1 MQRTA
6 KRRAF
11 SNPPRVALAFP
22 LSQAHLHSLAQG
34 VADYARSET
43 AWLLTTGGEAA
54 TLSVEHLHGWRG
66 DGIVAALVRPSE
78 VRAARDFIRRGVP
91 VVTIAGAIPRPAGI
105 PRVTV
110 ENPAV
115 GRMAAAHL
123 LSCGFRRFAF
133 YGLRDVAYSQ
143 ERLAGFASVLD
154 EAGHPCNVLLSPH
167 TFGKRHPWQDDVAR
181 VEKWLA
187 GLEQPLGILA
197 ANDYRARLV
206 IEACDRVGLRS
217 PEEVG
222 IVGVD
227 NDRVL
232 CEFSEPQ
239 LSSIECDWFRVGQE
253 AARLLHGMMRGSASP
268 HQEQL
273 IVPRGVVARRS
284 THVTI
289 VENAALLQCVN
300 FVQAHIGEVFGVER
314 LLEAGGVSRR
324 KLEQLFQAELGRSPY
339 QYLCE
344 KRVERARALL
354 PQQPFS
360 RLSDIARQCGFHDL
374 RRLRLVFQ
382 RLEKMTPAEYR
393 RQALEARDGGGAVSK
408 NKDTRSRPG

>member
-54 TLSVEHLHGWRG
+54 TLSIEHLHGWRG

-78 VRAARDFIRRGVP
+78 VQAARDFIRRGVP
-91 VVTIAGAIPRPAGI
+91 VVTIAGAIRRPAGI

-123 LSCGFRRFAF
+123 LSCGFRHFAF

-143 ERLAGFASVLD
+143 ERLEGFASVLH
-154 EAGHPCNVLLSPH
+154 ESEHKCNVLLSPH
-167 TFGKRHPWQDDVAR
+167 TFGKRHPWQNDVAR
-181 VEKWLA
+181 VETWLA
-187 GLEQPLGILA
+187 GMERPLGVLA

-206 IEACDRVGLRS
+206 IEACDRLGFRS
-217 PEEVG
+217 PEQVG

-239 LSSIECDWFRVGQE
+239 LSSIECNWFRVGQE
-253 AARLLHGMMRGSASP
+253 AGRLLHGMMQGNASP
-268 HQEQL
+268 REDQL

-289 VENAALLQCVN
+289 VDNPALLRCVN
-300 FVQAHIGEVFGVER
+300 FVREHIGEVFGVER
-314 LLEAGGVSRR
+314 LLEVSGASRR
-324 KLEQLFQAELGRSPY
+324 KLEQLFQAELGRTPY

-344 KRVERARALL
+344 KRVEHARTLL
-354 PQQPFS
+354 PLQPHA
-360 RLSDIARQCGFHDL
+360 RLGNIARQCGFHDL

-382 RLEKMTPAEYR
+382 RLENMTPAEFR
-393 RQALEARDGGGAVSK
+393 RQASNARDGATVNK
-408 NKDTRSRPG
+408 NMDRHSRPA